1 MPASAPKLSILAV
14 LIACLLG
21 TAHGIEKSVVV
32 PVPERYEDKLIDD
45 GALEVD
51 IWDDFAPLNNT
62 DGLPRG
68 LRVDG
73 LWSNVRRAGETTA
86 QGGVGIGA
94 FLSTPQYGS
103 FSFDG
108 LFTNGEDT
116 SIATL
121 WQRDMPFDGG
131 WRATNGLGML
141 NSPSID
147 LARFQP
153 RIFLPSSPMLG
164 GLTEWRSPLGAQV
177 TAGFGEPGV
186 YFGAYVPEFRR
197 LGGQLTNLGGQ
208 LAIDREWSAGFQ
220 YVGANDVTS
229 VFQTQPTP
237 RPFNSRSVLA
247 AASRQDATS
256 RFQLNVL
263 ESENS
268 ATNSG
273 RGAWFDGYIQ
283 DGRMAHSFGLFHLDP
298 LLLWGN
304 QIVANDARGGYYRTM
319 YSAPRWLWD
328 AGVDYFTPVD
338 DSRVS
343 TTFLSGSV
351 RYQFFRD
358 LSAGAG
364 ANVRRQDSTAWQGF
378 VFVEHV
384 ERYLTGRAQVDRAE
398 DGPREETVLNLNQT
412 WNVPAGTRLNTTVA
426 FGRYRDDQVR
436 SSNQIALAAYGGG
449 DIARNLS
456 LDLNVQWNRSS
467 GEAEP
472 TSTTGSL
479 SLTWSFLPELRLI
492 GTAYHSRARS
502 RVPLT
507 VTSPLDP
514 VLPDSLTRVNDTG
527 FFAIL
532 RYETRA
538 GSLAAPL
545 GGPPGAG
552 AGRVSG
558 TVFLD
563 GNDDGRFAAGE
574 QGAANVTVILN
585 GRYSVRTDAQG
596 RFEFP
601 AVASGRHAITVM
613 PDNLPLPWALVNEG
627 RIEFDVPVR
636 GTANVDV
643 PAQRIR

>member
-1 MPASAPKLSILAV
+1 MRANAATLSITAALT
-14 LIACLLG
+14 ACLLG
-21 TAHGIEKSVVV
+21 QVHGAEKVIV
-32 PVPERYEDKLIDD
+32 VPERESYQDKLIDD
-45 GALEVD
+45 GALGVD
-51 IWDDFAPLNNT
+51 IWDDFAPLTNT
-62 DGLPRG
+62 DGPPRG
-68 LRVDG
+68 LRIDG
-73 LWSNVRRAGETTA
+73 LWSNVRRAGETTT
-86 QGGVGIGA
+86 QGGMGIGA
-94 FLSTPQYGS
+94 FLSTAQYGS

-121 WQRDMPFDGG
+121 WQRDMPFEGG

-147 LARFQP
+147 LVRFQP
-153 RIFLPSSPMLG
+153 RIFLPSTPMLG
-164 GLTEWRSPLGAQV
+164 GVTEWRSPFGAQL

-197 LGGQLTNLGGQ
+197 LGGQLANLGGQ
-208 LAIDREWSAGFQ
+208 WAIGKQWSTGIQ
-220 YVGANDVTS
+220 YIGANDVTS
-229 VFQTQPTP
+229 VFQTQTDP
-237 RPFNSRSVLA
+237 RPFNSRSIMA
-247 AASRQDATS
+247 ATSRQDANS

-263 ESENS
+263 DSENS
-268 ATNSG
+268 ATDPG
-273 RGAWFDGYIQ
+273 RGAWFDGYVQ
-283 DGRMAHSFGLFHLDP
+283 DGNIAHSFGLFHLDP

-304 QIVANDARGGYYRTM
+304 QIVANDARGGYYRAF
-319 YSAPRWLWD
+319 YSSLRWLWD
-328 AGVDYFTPVD
+328 AGADYFTPVE

-343 TTFLSGSV
+343 TTFLSGSL

-358 LSAGAG
+358 LSAGFG
-364 ANVRRQDSTAWQGF
+364 GSVRRQDSTAWQGF
-378 VFVEHV
+378 VFVEHI
-384 ERYLTGRAQVDRAE
+384 ERYLTGRAQIDHVE
-398 DGPREETVLNLNQT
+398 DGRREETVLNLNQT

-426 FGRYRDDQVR
+426 LGRYRDDQVR
-436 SSNQIALAAYGGG
+436 NSNQIGLAAYGGG
-449 DIARNLS
+449 DIARNVS
-456 LDLNVQWNRSS
+456 LDLNVQWRHSS

-492 GTAYHSRARS
+492 ATGYHSRARS
-502 RVPLT
+502 RMPLA

-514 VLPDSLTRVNDTG
+514 VLPDNLTRINDTG

-545 GGPPGAG
+545 GGSPGAG
-552 AGRVSG
+552 AGRIAGV
-558 TVFLD
+558 VFLD

-613 PDNLPLPWALVNEG
+613 SDNLPLPWALVNDG
-627 RIEFDVPVR
+627 RIEFDVSVR
-636 GTANVDV
+636 GTVNVDI